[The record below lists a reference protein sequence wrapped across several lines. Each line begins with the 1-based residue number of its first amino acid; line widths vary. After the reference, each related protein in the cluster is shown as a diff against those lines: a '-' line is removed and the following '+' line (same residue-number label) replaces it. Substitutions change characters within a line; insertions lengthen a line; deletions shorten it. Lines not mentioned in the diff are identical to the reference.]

1 MKIIYSGI
9 SDVGLKRKINQ
20 DAIFFSTDREK
31 KLYLF
36 VVADGMGGHF
46 NGEAASQTIV
56 AGMRKWLDDLS
67 KDHYDAK
74 EFSEIMVSL
83 RNKMEQINNEIYSKY
98 NQQQVCGSTCV
109 ILVIYQ
115 NMYGVIS
122 VGDSR
127 VYLKRGLKVK
137 SLMEDD
143 VWENQIAIR
152 ENMDIGTI
160 KKHPNYGKLVYAVG
174 PNKDVS
180 ISVKT
185 DNLRPRDTFLLCSDG
200 LYKYCEFRRI
210 RKAMVS
216 VKQSNLEKQLLGLV
230 EDVYKRGAKDNIS
243 IIILKAVKDKENVF

>member
-1 MKIIYSGI
+1 MIYSGI

-20 DAIFFSTDREK
+20 DAIFFSSDKGE

-46 NGEAASQTIV
+46 NGEVASQAIV
-56 AGMRKWLDDLS
+56 AGMRNWLDDFS

-74 EFSEIMVSL
+74 EFSGIMVSL
-83 RNKMEQINNEIYSKY
+83 RNKLEQINDEIYSKY
-98 NQQQVCGSTCV
+98 NQQHICGSTCV

-143 VWENQIAIR
+143 VWENQIGIR
-152 ENMDIGTI
+152 ENMDIRII
-160 KKHPNYGKLVYAVG
+160 KTHPNYGKLVHAVG
-174 PNKDVS
+174 INKDVS

-185 DNLRPRDTFLLCSDG
+185 DSLRPKDTFLLCSDG
-200 LYKYCEFRRI
+200 LYKYCEFKRMK
-210 RKAMVS
+210 KAMAS
-216 VKQSNLEKQLLGLV
+216 VKKSNLEKQLHGLV
-230 EDVYKRGAKDNIS
+230 EDVYKQGAKDNIS
-243 IIILKAVKDKENVF
+243 IIMSKVIKDKENG